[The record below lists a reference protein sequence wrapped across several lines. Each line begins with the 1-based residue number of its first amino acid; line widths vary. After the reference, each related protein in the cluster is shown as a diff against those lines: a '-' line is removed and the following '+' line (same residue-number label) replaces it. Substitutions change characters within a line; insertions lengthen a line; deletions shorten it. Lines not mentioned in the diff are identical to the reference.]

1 MSIEWNE
8 EKVGSYIRDKIEES
22 INLDYEAAGAL
33 AKRPEKIVEI
43 TKDISAFA
51 NSAGGTIIYGLREFA
66 AEDKRHMAEKLDP
79 IDRREFSKEWL
90 EHIAG
95 KIQPR
100 PATVIHPVQLASA
113 PEHVAYV
120 VEIAQGTTA
129 HQADDCRYYRRY
141 NFESVPMRDFEVRDV
156 MHRKVI
162 PVVKTE
168 LRIIVGRHGWENKL
182 IWIVRNESDVLA
194 RWVCTIIQMPCFI
207 LGKLIH
213 FKDTEM
219 VMDDDDFSFWRLTPS
234 NHLGGPLFPRG
245 SLRAEFSF
253 TYGEISQLEGKEL
266 RARDMVRFKTYAD
279 EMPACAGAVDLK
291 QITLHQTLA

>member
-1 MSIEWNE
+1 MSVEWNE

-22 INLDYEAAGAL
+22 INLDYKGAGAL
-33 AKRPEKIVEI
+33 AREKTAEI

-51 NSAGGTIIYGLREFA
+51 NSAGGIIIYGLREFVA
-66 AEDKRHMAEKLDP
+66 KDKRHLAEKLDP

-90 EHIAG
+90 EHIVG

-100 PATVIHPVQLASA
+100 PAALIHPVQLASA

-129 HQADDCRYYRRY
+129 HQADDFRYYRRY

-156 MHRKVI
+156 MRRKVL

-168 LRIIVGRHGWENKL
+168 LRIIIGPHGWNNKL
-182 IWIVRNESDVLA
+182 MWTVRNESDVLA
-194 RWVCTIIQMPCFI
+194 RWVCTLIEMPASLLDKPI
-207 LGKLIH
+207 T
-213 FKDTEM
+213 FKDTDAELA
-219 VMDDDDFSFWRLTPS
+219 MDNDDFTFWRLVAS

-245 SLRAEFSF
+245 SLRAEFPLEFIES
-253 TYGEISQLEGKEL
+253 IQPEGKEF
-266 RARDMVRFKTYAD
+266 RARDIVQFKTYAD
-279 EMPACAGAVDLK
+279 EMPACAGSFDLK
-291 QITLHQTLA
+291 QITHHQTLA